1 MSRRSRPSRGDEG
14 SAIVEFVMLGTLLLL
29 PVVYLIVA
37 MARIQAAGYA
47 AESSARAAAR
57 AMASADDDG
66 SGRRAAAVA
75 VGLGL
80 SDQGFDIDPAQALH
94 LTCAARPCLTPEAR
108 ISATVTVDVRL
119 PGVPAFLDGLIPMH
133 SRVSATQ
140 VTMVDRFRENGPA
153 QAPGASP
160 SSSSPSTPSPSAGR
174 TP

>member
-1 MSRRSRPSRGDEG
+1 MRTPSTRGDDG

-37 MARIQAAGYA
+37 LSRIQAAGYA

-57 AMASADDDG
+57 AMASADDDA

-80 SDQGFDIDPAQALH
+80 GDQGFDVDPARALT
-94 LTCAARPCLTPEAR
+94 LDCAARPCLTPQAR
-108 ISATVTVDVRL
+108 ISATVTVDVLL
-119 PGVPAFLDGLIPMH
+119 PGVPAFLDGVIPMH

-140 VTMVDRFRENGPA
+140 VTMVDRFRESGPA
-153 QAPGASP
+153 AAPRPAPQP
-160 SSSSPSTPSPSAGR
+160 SSAAPVPSGAGGGTP
-174 TP
+174 